1 VTIPEVQID
10 FETEPLF
17 EGTLRAGGSLKLL
30 EVRFRQTS
38 RYCPSV
44 AEPIVDWP
52 AERFAEQLEPCRSLV
67 ALAESTGGSTVN
79 AVAARKKAAARL
91 RIIE

>member
-1 VTIPEVQID
+1 MTIPEVQIG
-10 FETEPLF
+10 FETEPLL

-44 AEPIVDWP
+44 AEPIVDCP
-52 AERFAEQLEPCRSLV
+52 AEKLAEQLEPCRRLV
-67 ALAESTGGSTVN
+67 ALAESTGGSAVN
-79 AVAARKKAAARL
+79 AVAARKRGATRL